1 MHSHKT
7 KGGMGSPGKENVSNG
22 GRRKKFKK
30 DHASEITKDH
40 TGDIGPANEEG
51 GDGIVNGHE

>member
-1 MHSHKT
+1 
-7 KGGMGSPGKENVSNG
+7 MGSPGKENVSNG